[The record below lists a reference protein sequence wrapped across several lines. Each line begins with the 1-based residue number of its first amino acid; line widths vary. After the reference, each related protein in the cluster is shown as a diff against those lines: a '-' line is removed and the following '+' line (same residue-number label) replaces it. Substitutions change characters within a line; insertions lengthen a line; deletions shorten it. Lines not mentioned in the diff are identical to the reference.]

1 MLLST
6 LTSISSYALFLP
18 LCSPHRVIVLFLPT
32 IKRPPATIS
41 ALTGTTFALCSNDFQ
56 TPLQFLFGVLTEQQL
71 CYSMLLF
78 RVLNWSTRTKL
89 HHIFISLIVI
99 SMQKSIITLDGNSK
113 HRTRTCI
120 LRHIWSVLE
129 TKSGIFHAYFRSYKH
144 NGVHVKD
151 NNQCFKDVF

>member
-71 CYSMLLF
+71 SYSMLLI
-78 RVLNWSTRTKL
+78 RVLNWSTKRKTTSHL
-89 HHIFISLIVI
+89 HFFNCYFYAEKHHHLRWELQAQDKNLHSATYLECIGDQIRYIPCIF
-99 SMQKSIITLDGNSK
+99 
-113 HRTRTCI
+113 
-120 LRHIWSVLE
+120 SVL
-129 TKSGIFHAYFRSYKH
+129 
-144 NGVHVKD
+144 
-151 NNQCFKDVF
+151 